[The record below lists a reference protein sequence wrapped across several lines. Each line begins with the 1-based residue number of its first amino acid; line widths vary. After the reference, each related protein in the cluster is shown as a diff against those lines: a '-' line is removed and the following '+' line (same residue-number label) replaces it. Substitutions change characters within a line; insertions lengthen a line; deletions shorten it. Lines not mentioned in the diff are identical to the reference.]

1 MTFNI
6 IAHDIE
12 DNTGTSKS
20 VRDPIPSSLSVI
32 RNDLY
37 AYSYGV
43 CLSTAP
49 GGSTDYFLGARI
61 SYRYSSAG
69 D

>member
-1 MTFNI
+1 
-6 IAHDIE
+6 
-12 DNTGTSKS
+12 
-20 VRDPIPSSLSVI
+20 VI

-61 SYRYSSAG
+61 AYRYSSAG